1 MRNHKPILQLT
12 KAASMRL
19 TSSHQSLRSGL
30 IRLCRWGTSIALCVM
45 SALPGA
51 TSANGATSQ
60 LTPRDLHIDI
70 PAESLFG
77 SLPVNRNLTVSVQ
90 ISEPP
95 AGRSEP
101 LVALFETQDS
111 APYSVPLEI
120 DHDRHR
126 FSATVDLG
134 RLSSTMGSP
143 PKATA
148 LRITIGRRQGLQVE
162 PLVRRTVII
171 TIAMPGYADHQAVPA
186 DLTDYL
192 ANGSRGP
199 MDHPTDMAL
208 LDGRVEEEE
217 LLEQGGRAQQEGYW
231 KMLHGLIRR
240 QMQQDSGP
248 GRQKDVRQ
256 TPGIGFRLYA
266 NGEAQL
272 IEVERSSGD
281 LDVDRA
287 ALLAVVNAHPFPPFP
302 PGTQDTHVDV
312 HVEVPPLAR

>member
-1 MRNHKPILQLT
+1 
-12 KAASMRL
+12 MRL
-19 TSSHQSLRSGL
+19 PPLRYPLRSCL
-30 IRLCRWGTSIALCVM
+30 IRLCRWCTSIALCVM
-45 SALPGA
+45 SALPGTA
-51 TSANGATSQ
+51 SANGATSQ
-60 LTPRDLHIDI
+60 LTARDLHIDI

-77 SLPVNRNLTVSVQ
+77 SLPVNRRLTVFVQ
-90 ISEPP
+90 VPEPS

-126 FSATVDLG
+126 SSAIVDLC

-148 LRITIGRRQGLQVE
+148 LRITIGRRQGLHVE

-171 TIAMPGYADHQAVPA
+171 TIAMPGYADHQAAPA
-186 DLTDYL
+186 DLTAYL
-192 ANGSRGP
+192 ANGSRGR
-199 MDHPTDMAL
+199 MNHPTDMAL

-217 LLEQGGRAQQEGYW
+217 LLEQGGRARQEGYW
-231 KMLHGLIRR
+231 KMLQGLIQRRMQQEAGAGRHRDIR
-240 QMQQDSGP
+240 QM
-248 GRQKDVRQ
+248 
-256 TPGIGFRLYA
+256 PGIGFRLYA

-281 LDVDRA
+281 LDLDQA
-287 ALLAVVNAHPFPPFP
+287 AVLAVVNAHPFPPFP
-302 PGTQDTHVDV
+302 PGTQDTHIDV
-312 HVEVPPLAR
+312 HVEVPPPAR